1 MRNGIKEL
9 WAAGK
14 PVLNGWLS
22 ISSPFGAE
30 ILAAQGYD
38 ALTIDLQHGVIDY
51 AGLVGM
57 LQAMRAS
64 GVVPMAR
71 VPWLDPAAVMQV
83 LDAGCMGVIA
93 PMIDTP
99 AQAAALVSY
108 VRYPPVGTRS
118 YGPGRAIFTTGGR
131 YAGEADDHVLC
142 FAMIETAQGFAN
154 LDAIAA
160 TPGLDGLY
168 IGPSDLTIA
177 LTGRR
182 YPFGLDREE
191 PEMVE
196 AFQTVLAAARRA
208 GIRACLH
215 CGSAAYAARAIHW
228 GFDLATL
235 PNDIRMLADAAAA
248 SLREARSLIGD
259 ASADPT
265 RVVRPAY

>member
-1 MRNGIKEL
+1 MRNGIKDR
-9 WAAGK
+9 WAQGR

-22 ISSPFGAE
+22 IASPFAAE
-30 ILAAQGYD
+30 IMAAQGYD
-38 ALTIDLQHGVIDY
+38 ALTIDLQHGIVDY
-51 AGLVGM
+51 AAMVGM

-83 LDAGCMGVIA
+83 LDAGCLGVIA

-118 YGPGRAIFTTGGR
+118 YGPSRAIFTTGGR

-142 FAMIETAQGFAN
+142 FAMIETAEGYAN

-168 IGPSDLTIA
+168 IGPSDLTIG

-182 YPFGLDREE
+182 YPFGLDRAE
-191 PEMVE
+191 PEMID
-196 AFQTVLAAARRA
+196 AFKAVRAATTRA

-215 CGSAAYAARAIHW
+215 CGSAAYAARAIGW
-228 GFDLATL
+228 GFDLVTL
-235 PNDIRMLADAAAA
+235 PNDIRLLADAAAA
-248 SLREARSLIGD
+248 SLRE
-259 ASADPT
+259 
-265 RVVRPAY
+265 VRTLSGEAATEFGRESRP

>member
-22 ISSPFGAE
+22 IASPFAAE

-38 ALTIDLQHGVIDY
+38 ALTIDLQHGIVDY
-51 AGLVGM
+51 AGMVGM

-64 GVVPMAR
+64 GVVSMAR
-71 VPWLDPAAVMQV
+71 VPWLDPAAVMQA

-99 AQAAALVSY
+99 AQAEALVSY

-118 YGPGRAIFTTGGR
+118 YGPSRAIFTTGGR

-154 LDAIAA
+154 LEAIASV
-160 TPGLDGLY
+160 PGIDGLY

-182 YPFGLDREE
+182 HPFGLDREE
-191 PEMVE
+191 PEMLE
-196 AFQTVLAAARRA
+196 AFRAVLAAARRA

-215 CGSAAYAARAIHW
+215 CGSAAYAARAVGW
-228 GFDLATL
+228 GFDLVTL
-235 PNDIRMLADAAAA
+235 PNDIRLLADAAAA
-248 SLREARSLIGD
+248 SLAEARRLIGQPEPP
-259 ASADPT
+259 AGGA
-265 RVVRPAY
+265 VRPSY